1 MLVLPFRVGRA
12 APDAAATGA
21 RPQQGTLVMMQTVQ
35 SYIDW
40 IWEFF
45 RVGFHDVNAILG
57 LLIAI
62 GAAYFLSKYN
72 RIFVV
77 ALGALIFYVVAQVMI
92 PVIANNGAFRL
103 PPIVEGDYW
112 RHLVAI
118 YAGFLI
124 IISVF
129 YLVKKT
135 VLKSGH

>member
-1 MLVLPFRVGRA
+1 
-12 APDAAATGA
+12 
-21 RPQQGTLVMMQTVQ
+21 MMQTLQ
-35 SYIDW
+35 SWIDW

-62 GAAYFLSKYN
+62 AAAYFLSKYN
-72 RIFVV
+72 RIFVI
-77 ALGALIFYVVAQVMI
+77 ALGALIFYVIAQVMI
-92 PVIANNGAFRL
+92 PVIANNAQFKL
-103 PPIVEGDYW
+103 PPLVEGDYW

>member
-1 MLVLPFRVGRA
+1 MW
-12 APDAAATGA
+12 
-21 RPQQGTLVMMQTVQ
+21 QTVQ

-40 IWEFF
+40 IWEYF

-62 GAAYFLSKYN
+62 GAAYFLSKYS

-77 ALGALIFYVVAQVMI
+77 ALSAVIFYVIAQVMI
-92 PVIANNGAFRL
+92 PVVANNAAFQL
-103 PPIVEGDYW
+103 PPIVEQSYW
-112 RHLVAI
+112 QKLVAI

-124 IISVF
+124 IITIF

>member
-1 MLVLPFRVGRA
+1 MGGVRSKLGLVPPGVRGNRQ
-12 APDAAATGA
+12 TGELA
-21 RPQQGTLVMMQTVQ
+21 MEIVQ

-40 IWEFF
+40 IWEYF
-45 RVGFHDVNAILG
+45 RAGFHDVNAILG

-62 GAAYFLSKYN
+62 VAAYFLSKYN

-77 ALGALIFYVVAQVMI
+77 ALGALIFYVIAQVMI
-92 PVIANNGAFRL
+92 PVIANNAAFRL
-103 PPIVEGDYW
+103 PPLVEGEYW
-112 RHLVAI
+112 QRLIAI

>member
-1 MLVLPFRVGRA
+1 MEI
-12 APDAAATGA
+12 
-21 RPQQGTLVMMQTVQ
+21 VQ

-40 IWEFF
+40 IWEYF

-62 GAAYFLSKYN
+62 VAAYFLSKYN

-77 ALGALIFYVVAQVMI
+77 ALGALIFYVIAQVMI
-92 PVIANNGAFRL
+92 PVIANNAQFRL
-103 PPIVEGDYW
+103 PPLVESEYW
-112 RHLVAI
+112 QRLIAV